1 MRIRVLMR
9 DGILIGLLTVASL
22 VAVETFCQAS
32 WRQEKYIHV
41 IVDRGMSFSQIAQR
55 FHESGLIRNDLVFKV
70 IGRAFRIERRAKAG
84 RYRFEPSVSMVDILK
99 ALYRGETYRE
109 QILIPPGRRVEQ
121 IAELLKRL
129 AEVDSTKFVALARD
143 STFVRSLGVP
153 SDMADGYL
161 LPETYDIEWRED
173 APSVLERMVTRF
185 FKVFDDSLRAR
196 TASLGMDVTE
206 ALTLAS
212 IIEKEAYLQTEM
224 PRISAVFHNRLKL
237 GMKLQAD
244 PTVRYALG
252 KWRGRVLYSDLKV
265 DSPYNTYFVAGLP
278 PHPICN
284 PGRAAIMAALY
295 PEPGSHEL
303 FFVARGD
310 GGHYFSHDVLDH
322 DRARIRYKAYL
333 DSVATS
339 SALDSLV
346 EAGRLDSSAA
356 ESLKTR
362 MHLEDVK
369 SLIRKGAQDAAGE
382 PK

>member
-1 MRIRVLMR
+1 
-9 DGILIGLLTVASL
+9 
-22 VAVETFCQAS
+22 
-32 WRQEKYIHV
+32 
-41 IVDRGMSFSQIAQR
+41 
-55 FHESGLIRNDLVFKV
+55 
-70 IGRAFRIERRAKAG
+70 
-84 RYRFEPSVSMVDILK
+84 
-99 ALYRGETYRE
+99 
-109 QILIPPGRRVEQ
+109 
-121 IAELLKRL
+121 
-129 AEVDSTKFVALARD
+129 
-143 STFVRSLGVP
+143 
-153 SDMADGYL
+153 
-161 LPETYDIEWRED
+161 
-173 APSVLERMVTRF
+173 
-185 FKVFDDSLRAR
+185 
-196 TASLGMDVTE
+196 MDVTE

-284 PGRAAIMAALY
+284 PSRAAIMAALY

-356 ESLKTR
+356 ESMKTR